1 MIYMYELSAK
11 KHEVYLIS
19 IFYFILSNNLNII
32 SLNEGKL
39 LSPFSLE
46 PGVRSSDETVWNAR
60 NNILKCYLYRGVF

>member
-46 PGVRSSDETVWNAR
+46 PGVRSSDETV
-60 NNILKCYLYRGVF
+60 